1 MSIKLPNEYNVKS
14 IHWESRE
21 IECFCPLGSD
31 WCTHKFIVDA
41 KVGRYIFDLYL
52 LDDWITENIKGKK
65 LTMEQSAH
73 KLYHFL
79 LSEIE
84 PDSLSVKELNKQGG
98 YVIEI

>member
-41 KVGRYIFDLYL
+41 KVGRYIFDL
-52 LDDWITENIKGKK
+52 
-65 LTMEQSAH
+65 
-73 KLYHFL
+73 
-79 LSEIE
+79 
-84 PDSLSVKELNKQGG
+84 
-98 YVIEI
+98 